1 MIKKILLFVNLFLVF
16 AFFVD
21 AQSILE
27 TPQVVTITTTS
38 AGVME
43 SINFFNN
50 GRESVFTASLTQP
63 SSVISLESSSISV
76 QEDSYGSFILKINT
90 ENTLPSI
97 YFNSLKIYRD
107 GVLLFEEVPIIIV
120 AEDKSFNLNH
130 DVIIDLQ
137 PYDVD
142 YISGELVLSPSLNVY
157 RLNYNDQITSVALNL
172 FIYTVDGELLKFSE
186 ENLAVSGTASFER
199 FINLGSTPPEE
210 VVLVATT
217 ESAGRTGFDIA
228 QFNTL
233 TEEIL
238 LFSPPVE
245 KKDYSMW
252 IYLGVFVLLLGF
264 VIVISLFWSQRSVK
278 QAKEWRSQL
287 SYIKKIQFSDSA
299 RALRKLRSQR
309 EVLLRAYNRHFISK
323 ESYQKG
329 IFEIDNVL
337 DSIKKRL

>member
-1 MIKKILLFVNLFLVF
+1 MKKILFFMSLFFIFVF
-16 AFFVD
+16 FTS
-21 AQSILE
+21 AQSTLE
-27 TPQVVTITTTS
+27 TPQVVTITTTN
-38 AGVME
+38 AKVME

-50 GRESVFTASLTQP
+50 DKVAVFTASLAQP
-63 SSVISLESSSISV
+63 SSVISLESSSVSV
-76 QEDSYGSFILKINT
+76 QEDSYGSFILNINT

-97 YFNSLKIYRD
+97 YFNSLKIYRN
-107 GVLLFEEVPIIIV
+107 GATLFEEIPIIIV

-142 YISGELVLSPSLNVY
+142 YVANELVLSPSLNVY
-157 RLNYNDQITSVALNL
+157 RLNYNNQITAVALKL
-172 FIYTVDGELLKFSE
+172 FVYTVDGKLLEFSE

-199 FINLGSTPPEE
+199 FINLGSTPTEE
-210 VVLVATT
+210 VVLVAAT

-245 KKDYSMW
+245 KKDYSTW

-264 VIVISLFWSQRSVK
+264 VIVISLFWSHRSMN

-309 EVLLRAYNRHFISK
+309 DVLFRAYNRHYISK

-329 IFEIDNVL
+329 IFEIDKVSE
-337 DSIKKRL
+337 SIKKRL